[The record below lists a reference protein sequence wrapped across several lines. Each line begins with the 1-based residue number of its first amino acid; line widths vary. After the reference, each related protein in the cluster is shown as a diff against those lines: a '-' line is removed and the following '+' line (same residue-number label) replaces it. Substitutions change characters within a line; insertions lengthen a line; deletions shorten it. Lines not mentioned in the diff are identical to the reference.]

1 LEGISKN
8 ANRLDKLANNILEV
22 TRIDS
27 NILILNKQ
35 RATINI
41 LFVCDIGDELILLTL
56 AVSAA
61 TSIDYLF
68 HCYLLSL
75 KIILDPSISLCNE

>member
-8 ANRLDKLANNILEV
+8 ANRLDKLANDILEV
-22 TRIDS
+22 TRINS

-35 RATINI
+35 RATIHI

-56 AVSAA
+56 VVSAA
-61 TSIDYLF
+61 TSI
-68 HCYLLSL
+68 
-75 KIILDPSISLCNE
+75 